1 MNEEIKKLLLNIKI
15 VANSIKEL
23 TNFPEYFSDWFD
35 IDIRDWCDEII
46 WYINDY
52 LFPNNKK
59 CLHRKK

>member
-1 MNEEIKKLLLNIKI
+1 MNQEIKKLLLNIKI
-15 VANSIKEL
+15 VTNSIREL
-23 TNFPEYFSDWFD
+23 TDFPEYFSDWFD